1 MSGRTW
7 TSRDGVSITD
17 LVAGP
22 LRRAWVQR
30 GDCPDLDVHAAF
42 RERVR
47 AHSSRE
53 AVCDAERVLDY
64 AELDREV
71 RRVAGVLAENDIGA
85 HDIVGIRMPNG
96 WRHVVAEL
104 AVAALGAVALVYP
117 PGSGRRDTV
126 ALLGRS
132 RARAAVFG
140 SAADADDIADLPH
153 LRAVFTFGCGETGS
167 RSLDVADQLV
177 DIPVPEVDPE
187 APARIL
193 VTSGSQAEPKMVAY
207 SHNAMLGGRAN
218 YVRALQRGR
227 SPMRA
232 AMLMP
237 LGSSYGS
244 CATFVALAALGSTV
258 LLQPRFDPAAA
269 LRLVTRGRASHLFA
283 VPTMLRRLAE
293 LAPTDDED
301 LSELRTVV
309 SSSAPLSAVTARA
322 GSDRLGAEV
331 LSVYGSTDGMNCHT
345 AATGI
350 DAAAG
355 TGEPDPSVARIGVAD
370 EHGRW
375 LPDGEP
381 GEILARGPMTPLS
394 YVAAPELDERYRT
407 AEGWVRS
414 GDRGVLDERGQLHVL
429 GRLQQVVVRGGHN
442 ISPAEVERE
451 IAAHPEVVDVVCVG
465 VPDDDLGERMCACL
479 SLATGSSGLELA
491 ALTGFLADE
500 RGLETRKLP
509 EFLLVLPELPLAPTG
524 KVCRRTTQALATE
537 HTQGSVRAR
546 ATGNSPTTEQCRPPL
561 AEEIR

>member
-1 MSGRTW
+1 MTDHTW
-7 TSRDGVSITD
+7 TSRAGVSIPD

-30 GDCPDLDVHAAF
+30 GDCPDVDVHTAF

-47 AHSSRE
+47 AHASRE
-53 AVCDAERVLDY
+53 AVRDEERVLDY
-64 AELDREV
+64 AALDREV
-71 RRVAGVLAENDIGA
+71 RRVAAVLAEQEIGPRDVVA
-85 HDIVGIRMPNG
+85 IRMPNG

-104 AVAALGAVALVYP
+104 AVSALGAVALVYP

-140 SAADADDIADLPH
+140 SAADADGTGDLPD
-153 LRAVFTFGCGETGS
+153 LRAVFTFGCDEAGS
-167 RSLDVADQLV
+167 RSLDVAA
-177 DIPVPEVDPE
+177 PVGDPPAVEVDPE

-218 YVRALQRGR
+218 YVRALRRGCD
-227 SPMRA
+227 PMRA

-244 CATFVALAALGSTV
+244 CATFVAIAALGSTV
-258 LLQPRFDPAAA
+258 LLQARFDPAAS
-269 LRLVTRGRASHLFA
+269 LRLATGGRASHLFA

-293 LAPTDDED
+293 RPPTEDED
-301 LSELRTVV
+301 LSELRAVV
-309 SSSAPLSAVTARA
+309 SSSAPLSAVSARA
-322 GSDRLGAEV
+322 CADRLGAEV
-331 LSVYGSTDGMNCHT
+331 INVYGSTDGMNCHT
-345 AATGI
+345 AATGV
-350 DAAAG
+350 DTAAG
-355 TGEPDPSVARIGVAD
+355 TGEPDPSVARIGIAD
-370 EHGRW
+370 ERGGW

-381 GEILARGPMTPLS
+381 GEILARGPMTPLG
-394 YVAAPELDERYRT
+394 YVAAPELDARYRT
-407 AEGWVRS
+407 PEGWVRS
-414 GDRGVLDERGQLHVL
+414 GDRGVLDERGRLHVL
-429 GRLQQVVVRGGHN
+429 GRLEQVVTRGGQD

-479 SLATGSSGLELA
+479 SLAAGSSGLELD
-491 ALTGFLADE
+491 ALTEFLSRQRD
-500 RGLETRKLP
+500 LETRKLP
-509 EFLLVLPELPLAPTG
+509 EILLVLPELPLAPTG

-537 HTQGSVRAR
+537 HSQTA
-546 ATGNSPTTEQCRPPL
+546 EQCRPPL
-561 AEEIR
+561 AEEIRCRP